1 MGKKH
6 ERGPHHC
13 NLTHLVLYVAS
24 LLYTKWLEAVMQF
37 MNFEY
42 AIKKVL
48 LDVDEIDRHD
58 RAHEDLRQIL
68 NTSFA

>member
-1 MGKKH
+1 
-6 ERGPHHC
+6 
-13 NLTHLVLYVAS
+13 
-24 LLYTKWLEAVMQF
+24 MQF